1 MVART
6 FGMYSLA
13 DIGINAGNYNFATL
27 INGGSFTASATAAPT
42 LVTVDDTDTQNNIY
56 NDGAPGNFGAAPT
69 QQLLTGN
76 VDGTVFTSEPSN
88 PENEFQVTDS
98 NGVIVGSI
106 FDLHDANSA
115 AFSSLQ
121 GYVTTFKII
130 PGETYSV
137 VRISSLVQTDYSEF
151 IACFCRDTLIR
162 TEHGARAVQDI
173 EIGDKVWTLDH
184 GLQPVRWIGARS
196 VPGLGNFAPI
206 RIRKGALGNSRDLRV
221 SPQHRMLISDWRAEM
236 LFGEKQ
242 VLAPAKQLVNDRT
255 IIRDEAEIAHYVHLL
270 FDRHEIIWAE
280 DCLSESFYL
289 SDLSLSAQD
298 EEQQEELLSLFPEMA
313 AGGAPNAPLARMAL
327 KSHEASLL
335 MAQ

>member
-27 INGGSFTASATAAPT
+27 ATGGTFTASATAAPT
-42 LVTVDDTDTQNNIY
+42 LVTVDDTDTQNNVY

-76 VDGTVFTSEPSN
+76 VDGTNFVNEPSN

-98 NGVIVGSI
+98 NGVVVGFI
-106 FDLHDANSA
+106 YDLHDANSA
-115 AFSSLQ
+115 AFASLQ
-121 GYVTTFKII
+121 GYVTTFKIV
-130 PGETYSV
+130 PGETYTV
-137 VRISSLVQTDYSEF
+137 TRTSSLVQANYATF

-162 TEHGARAVQDI
+162 TPRGPIAVQDI
-173 EIGDKVWTLDH
+173 EVGDQVCTLDH
-184 GLQPVRWIGARS
+184 GAQKVRWIGSRS
-196 VPGLGNFAPI
+196 VPGLGDLAPI
-206 RIRKGALGNSRDLRV
+206 RIRKGALDNARDLYV
-221 SPQHRMLISDWRAEM
+221 SPQHRILISDWRAEM

-255 IIRDEAEIAHYVHLL
+255 ITRCQTGMVEYFHIL

-280 DCLSESFYL
+280 DCLSESFHL
-289 SDLSLSAQD
+289 SELSLSTQG
-298 EEQQEELLSLFPEMA
+298 QKQREELEMLFPEMTTRGHA
-313 AGGAPNAPLARMAL
+313 APLARMAL

-335 MAQ
+335 AGF